1 MKTERVKTACLVALV
16 ALACATWGCSEKK
29 KSNDIIAPKIVKK
42 APASPIYMQEY
53 RQSKSVDVGGSTL
66 SITIVRQPDD
76 SLAMV
81 KDETGQK
88 FVDNRITLTVT
99 NAQGA
104 TIVSKSFTKASF
116 DSYLD
121 DDYRKTGIL
130 EGLVF
135 DCVEGSSIRLAAS
148 VSHPQTDEYI
158 PLVVTIGKSG
168 AIAISRDT
176 KLDTSSQDE
185 EEEER

>member
-1 MKTERVKTACLVALV
+1 MASFVAIV
-16 ALACATWGCSEKK
+16 ALAFMAIGCSEKK

-42 APASPIYMQEY
+42 APAAPVYMQEY
-53 RQSKSVDVGGSTL
+53 KQSKSVEVGGITFN
-66 SITIVRQPDD
+66 ITIVRQPDD

-88 FVDNRITLTVT
+88 FVDNRITLTIA

-104 TIVSKSFTKASF
+104 TIVNKSFTKANF
-116 DSYLD
+116 DQYID
-121 DDYRKTGIL
+121 NDYRQTGIL

-135 DCVEGSSIRLAAS
+135 DCVEGNSIRLAAS

-158 PLVVTIGKSG
+158 PLVVTVGKSG
-168 AIAISRDT
+168 SISISRDT

-185 EEEER
+185 EEEEI

>member
-1 MKTERVKTACLVALV
+1 MASFVALIALTCV
-16 ALACATWGCSEKK
+16 AMGCSEKK

-42 APASPIYMQEY
+42 APAAPIYMQEY
-53 RQSKSVDVGGSTL
+53 KQSKSVDVGGATL
-66 SITIVRQPDD
+66 NITIVRQPDD

-88 FVDNRITLTVT
+88 FVDNRIALTVT
-99 NAQGA
+99 NAQGS
-104 TIVSKSFTKASF
+104 TIVNKSFTKSSF
-116 DSYLD
+116 DQYLD

-135 DCVEGSSIRLAAS
+135 DCVNGNSIRLAAS

-158 PLVVTIGKSG
+158 PLVVTVGKNGS
-168 AIAISRDT
+168 ISISRDT

-185 EEEER
+185 EEEEI